1 MTEVQTVVGDVSY
14 MTLEN
19 DFLKAHILSYGASI
33 FHLFVKRH
41 DEWIEVSVQPND
53 INEFLTSEFYYGKS
67 VGRAAGRLFY
77 PGYTIDQI
85 EYLFGEEEKPA
96 LLHGGPNGFS
106 FKHFDV
112 VSFDAHHVT
121 LKATSYEDEGPFD
134 GALTLYTTYRLDNK
148 AFHITYEADTTAP
161 TICNI
166 TNHVYLNVSTQ
177 STIDHQKIKID
188 AKKYLNIDETNKII
202 SVDDIKAPF
211 NFNEGKYFKDVLKAM
226 SSTPFKGYDHTFIF
240 NPSKRPHME
249 VTSDIMTMKLYT
261 TNPAVVL
268 YTHNKPSPHA
278 LRTLK
283 PNQNRH
289 AAFTIETQYEPGG
302 IQFEGLNDAIL
313 RPDETYKET
322 TKLVFETK

>member
-1 MTEVQTVVGDVSY
+1 MTVFQTVVGDVSM
-14 MTLEN
+14 MTIEN
-19 DFLKAHILSYGASI
+19 DFLKADILSYGASI
-33 FHLFVKRH
+33 FHLFVKRN

-53 INEFLTSEFYYGKS
+53 INEFITSNFYYGKT

-77 PGYTIDQI
+77 PGYTIDQT
-85 EYLFGEEEKPA
+85 EYLFGEEENPA

-134 GALTLYTTYRLDNK
+134 GELTLHTTYRLDNQ
-148 AFHITYEADTTAP
+148 AFHISYEAHTTAP

-177 STIDHQKIKID
+177 STIDHQFIKID
-188 AKKYLNIDETNKII
+188 AMKYLNIDEANKII
-202 SVDDIKAPF
+202 SVEDINVPF
-211 NFNEGKYFKDVLKAM
+211 DFNQGKYFKDALNDMA
-226 SSTPFKGYDHTFIF
+226 STSFNGYDHTFIF
-240 NPSKRPHME
+240 NPSKRPQME
-249 VTSDIMTMKLYT
+249 VTSDVMTMKLFT

-283 PNQNRH
+283 ANQNKH

-313 RPDETYKET
+313 RPSETYKET
-322 TKLVFETK
+322 TTLVFETK

>member
-1 MTEVQTVVGDVSY
+1 MTEVQTVVGDVSF

-33 FHLFVKRH
+33 FHLFVKRN
-41 DEWIEVSVQPND
+41 DEWIEVTVQPNE
-53 INEFLTSEFYYGKS
+53 INEFLTSDFYYGKT

-77 PGYTIDQI
+77 PGYSIDHI
-85 EYLFGEEEKPA
+85 DYLFGEEAKPS

-112 VSFDAHHVT
+112 VSYDKNHVT

-134 GALTLYTTYRLDNK
+134 GALTLYTTYRLENK
-148 AFHITYEADTTAP
+148 AFHITYEAHTTAP

-177 STIDHQKIKID
+177 STIDNQLIKID
-188 AKKYLNIDETNKII
+188 ANKYLNIDETNNII

-211 NFNEGKYFKDVLKAM
+211 DFNEGKYFKDALKDMA
-226 SSTPFKGYDHTFIF
+226 STSFNGYDHTFIF
-240 NPSKRPHME
+240 NPSKQSQME

-278 LRTLK
+278 LRTLE

-313 RPDETYKET
+313 RPGETYKET
-322 TKLVFETK
+322 TTLVFETK